1 MLCVPLER
9 FTLASGKLGKEQYS
23 RWQQELSHC
32 RYTATNIVTS
42 WPCVCSAEDAGGA
55 EKKPKVEMSE
65 DELRAHVQKG
75 TLGKLTVWGEGHRD
89 QETGANRHLEGTAR
103 KMRRRCQYVS
113 VDFLVRST
121 WKQDY

>member
-1 MLCVPLER
+1 MSCR
-9 FTLASGKLGKEQYS
+9 GDLGPAHRVRKNRVVAGSLTVEI
-23 RWQQELSHC
+23 LVV
-32 RYTATNIVTS
+32 VTS